1 MSIKQ
6 SQSIP
11 AGRSMLPRKPFIAI
25 VSSVFM
31 SSAAITIQA
40 SSSKLNVEKDVNYD
54 QIKRPHVI
62 FYDQDPIS
70 KSIMLRLDFRGS
82 TVRLFLLP

>member
-11 AGRSMLPRKPFIAI
+11 ASRSMLPRKPFLAI

-31 SSAAITIQA
+31 SSATIQA
-40 SSSKLNVEKDVNYD
+40 LSGKLHIEKGLNYN
-54 QIKRPHVI
+54 QIKCPHVI
-62 FYDQDPIS
+62 FCDQDPIS
-70 KSIMLRLDFRGS
+70 ESIMLRLDFRGS
-82 TVRLFLLP
+82 TVRPFSLP